1 MTHGSMYLVAS
12 LALPQRC
19 GGNKKTELAATRDRG
34 AELESSLHA
43 ELQRAAAFKSATE
56 EGRDSRGV
64 LTEHLKEAAEHIAH
78 LKV

>member
-1 MTHGSMYLVAS
+1 ML
-12 LALPQRC
+12 LA
-19 GGNKKTELAATRDRG
+19 DRARAPPCRG
-34 AELESSLHA
+34 
-43 ELQRAAAFKSATE
+43 RAAAFKSATE

>member
-1 MTHGSMYLVAS
+1 M
-12 LALPQRC
+12 
-19 GGNKKTELAATRDRG
+19 ATRDRG